1 LGMGRSCACTMRL
14 EEISLVEDSL
24 GEEALSQQEGEL
36 PNNALLGSGGV
47 RYVIK
52 LLRSVQ
58 G

>member
-1 LGMGRSCACTMRL
+1 MRL